1 MLLFLFYTGA
11 LPLLATA
18 LFLWR
23 YFRVP
28 STIATNIP
36 QIPIWVNFYAWYHDL
51 SIPELYDA
59 FYREPMEKHGA
70 IVVWFTGKWCIL
82 TSKPEYVIDIFRNDD
97 TWPKKGANIRGRG
110 NIMSEF
116 VGENIINCSKPTWN
130 TLTTIMR
137 PGFLKSFDTQRIHEK
152 ARKVPVKF
160 LEAQREVGCERGVDA
175 AKWMEKIAQ
184 DVMGLCLFNF
194 DLQALDEP
202 RVPYAPLLGQVLPAI
217 FSRWAMYFPKL
228 DIPGR
233 HLFSRG
239 QTLSNM
245 AKFDKLLDEMVEATT
260 TRETK
265 QQPKVVSQMLK
276 KAFDGGQITRAQ
288 YRANLRMSFM
298 FGHDTTAIFLELIM
312 YVLGK
317 DTTLQDR
324 LRSECMATAAENVND
339 LPYLTSLLYEVL
351 RVYPPVTEMLN
362 HTAAHPAKLG
372 GDITVHPGT
381 WIGWN
386 SYGVHTN
393 PAIWGPD
400 AKEVRPERWGTMLK
414 DIQANFRL
422 RNAKGHYIPFS
433 MHSRKCLGQS
443 LVLTEVRLVMFEMV
457 RSLKWVVDPTYKLN
471 LGGIMFMMPLGLRV
485 LVEEL
490 EGRGNDLQKV

>member
-1 MLLFLFYTGA
+1 MLFFFFYTGA
-11 LPLLATA
+11 LA
-18 LFLWR
+18 LIGTTFFLWR
-23 YFRVP
+23 YFSVP
-28 STIATNIP
+28 STIPFNIP
-36 QIPIWVNFYAWYHDL
+36 RTPVWVNFYAWYHDL
-51 SIPELYDA
+51 SVPELYDA
-59 FYREPMEKHGA
+59 FYRKPMETHGA
-70 IVVWFTGKWCIL
+70 IAVWFTGKWCIS
-82 TSKPEYVIDIFRNDD
+82 TSKPEYVVDIFRNDD
-97 TWPKKGANIRGRG
+97 TWPKKGANVRGRG
-110 NIMSEF
+110 NIMAEF

-130 TLTTIMR
+130 TLTTVMR
-137 PGFLKSFDTQRIHEK
+137 PGFLKNFDTGKIHEK
-152 ARKVPVKF
+152 ARKVPVRF
-160 LEAQREVGCERGVDA
+160 LEAQRELRRGRGVDVA
-175 AKWMEKIAQ
+175 TWMEKIAQ
-184 DVMGLCLFNF
+184 DVMGLCLFDF

-202 RVPYAPLLGQVLPAI
+202 QVPYAPLLGQVLPAI

-228 DIPGR
+228 DTPGR
-233 HLFSRG
+233 HLFSRAR
-239 QTLSNM
+239 TLTNM
-245 AKFDKLLDEMVEATT
+245 AEFDKLLDGMVEATT
-260 TRETK
+260 TTETK
-265 QQPKVVSQMLK
+265 QRPKVVSQMLK
-276 KAFDGGQITRAQ
+276 KAFVEGKITYAQ

-298 FGHDTTAIFLELIM
+298 FGHDTTAIFLGLIM

-317 DTTLQDR
+317 DRGLQDL
-324 LRSECMATAAENVND
+324 LRAECMAATAENVND

-393 PAIWGPD
+393 PAIWGAD
-400 AKEVRPERWGTMLK
+400 AKEIRPERWGSTVK

-422 RNAKGHYIPFS
+422 RNTKGHYIPFS

-457 RSLKWVVDPTYKLN
+457 RRVKWVVDPTYKLN

-490 EGRGNDLQKV
+490 EGGSNDLEKV